1 MTTLSYSKESHDCL
15 FCKIIAKTIPAKI
28 DYEDEFLIVIH
39 DINPQA
45 PVHRLLIPK
54 QHIPRIADLEESH
67 SAIMS
72 RLIFQAK
79 KIAEAGK
86 FYEEGY
92 RLVFN
97 SGADG
102 GQTVFHIHL
111 HLLAGRPM
119 RWPPG

>member
-1 MTTLSYSKESHDCL
+1 MTDCL
-15 FCKIIAKTIPAKI
+15 FCKIVAKTIPAKI
-28 DYEDEFLIVIH
+28 EYEDEHLVVIH

-45 PVHRLLIPK
+45 PFHRLLIPK
-54 QHIPRIADLEESH
+54 QHIARIADVKESDL
-67 SAIMS
+67 AMIS

-79 KIAEAGK
+79 KIAESKK
-86 FYEEGY
+86 FSEAGY